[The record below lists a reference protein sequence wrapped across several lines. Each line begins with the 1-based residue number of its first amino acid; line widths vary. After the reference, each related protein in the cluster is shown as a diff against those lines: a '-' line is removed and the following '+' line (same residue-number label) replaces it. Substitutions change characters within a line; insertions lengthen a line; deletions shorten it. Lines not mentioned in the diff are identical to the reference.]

1 MLVLLHLFCLSPFLG
16 SFPGLLGLDIDVRNV
31 HTKNCSTFFS
41 SSSNQENN
49 IGPQDQTKNGQA
61 GQAAAPHITG
71 QAIKSGI
78 VRIWQS
84 WRSTDRTECPSF
96 THKRG
101 VTIQPIEVRGSNSG
115 PYKEG
120 GAACRRNMFQRRRG
134 GSSPLSPQ
142 QLEALAREDSMSPTS
157 FR

>member
-1 MLVLLHLFCLSPFLG
+1 MLIHSLAGLQDHVKKDQ
-16 SFPGLLGLDIDVRNV
+16 PG
-31 HTKNCSTFFS
+31 
-41 SSSNQENN
+41 Q
-49 IGPQDQTKNGQA
+49 
-61 GQAAAPHITG
+61 AAPHITG

-84 WRSTDRTECPSF
+84 WRSADRSEGPSF

-115 PYKEG
+115 PYKES
-120 GAACRRNMFQRRRG
+120 GAACRRNLFQRRRG

-157 FR
+157 FRRSQCCVQRISLIGLLGQITSRKNNSEGRILHRL

>member
-1 MLVLLHLFCLSPFLG
+1 M
-16 SFPGLLGLDIDVRNV
+16 
-31 HTKNCSTFFS
+31 
-41 SSSNQENN
+41 
-49 IGPQDQTKNGQA
+49 
-61 GQAAAPHITG
+61 
-71 QAIKSGI
+71 KS
-78 VRIWQS
+78 
-84 WRSTDRTECPSF
+84 DRTECPSF

-120 GAACRRNMFQRRRG
+120 GAACRRNLFQRRRG